1 MEEMIDSSVE
11 HFNELLSKHRLSDA
25 QNQLIRDIR
34 RRGKNKQAAQNCR
47 KRKLEV
53 IQTVEDEVSD
63 TWFSYDNTALCT
75 GPGSDPGQVIHSHV
89 LLLPSSIIWYW
100 HKL

>member
-11 HFNELLSKHRLSDA
+11 HFNELLSKHKLSEA

-34 RRGKNKQAAQNCR
+34 RRGKNKLAAQNCR

-53 IQTVEDEVSD
+53 IQTVEDEVIDWSHSCWLAHRGWMSD
-63 TWFSYDNTALCT
+63 SLLVPTLVVQAC
-75 GPGSDPGQVIHSHV
+75 IH
-89 LLLPSSIIWYW
+89 LQCW
-100 HKL
+100 